1 MFLNPGKPAADTG
14 TVLQRS
20 WKHRLLLNKEEITLP
35 VMQVYIMVQF
45 NIRLLTGWAV

>member
-1 MFLNPGKPAADTG
+1 MFPNPGKPAVDTG

-20 WKHRLLLNKEEITLP
+20 WKQRLLLIKEEITLP
-35 VMQVYIMVQF
+35 VMQVYIMVQL